1 VAIKG
6 QRLPRAQAREQMKHL
21 PTAQYLRVSSEQQA
35 KKYGP
40 DSQRQDV
47 ADACAQLGLQEP
59 TFSFEDHI
67 SAAGE
72 MTRTDFE
79 RSLTYAQEGRYKMLI
94 VGRVDRFARNEQ
106 QAWNYLDQLISSG
119 AVVYFTDEDVAAG
132 LDEDWEDAVSG
143 KISSAAAISRLI
155 SKNVRKANRQ
165 RVLRGERLGKVP
177 WFMTLGADGKPD
189 FDPKHLPLILQA
201 VGRVLKNDKRLGQ
214 IADEMTA
221 EGFSGPDGGRL
232 RKRQLYDILTNP
244 ILVGTWRAWER
255 SPDIKDRPNMG
266 PSCIEKADY
275 DRVQE
280 IFAQRSGRNG
290 TKRHVQLKYTYVLRE
305 PLRCAR
311 VKTDGNV
318 CGENFIAQ
326 TRKGPKGVPRYEY
339 THPDRGCRDTAGA
352 PHLSHPEEQLL
363 VQLDHVIE
371 HIELPQDALEI
382 ADTCIREELNHQGP
396 SRAQQLERLT
406 NELLR
411 SNISFR
417 RGGYGDNP
425 EVAEADWNRDCREI
439 NQKIENLRAEEEN
452 FPGAHEAAT
461 VLQLRDTW
469 RAAAR
474 DEKRQIVEALIE
486 RIDVVP
492 ANEGKERRV
501 VITNVVPRR
510 RFRVLLSCALEA
522 AMSECVCTHVHS
534 PQIEGLAEF
543 RAWKARRAER
553 QAA

>member
-1 VAIKG
+1 LVIKG
-6 QRLPRAQAREQMKHL
+6 QRLPRIQAREQMKHL

-119 AVVYFTDEDVAAG
+119 AVVYFTDEDLAAG

-143 KISSAAAISRLI
+143 KISAAAAISRLI

-177 WFMTLGADGKPD
+177 WFMTLGAGGKPN
-189 FDPKHLPLILQA
+189 FDPKHLPMILQA
-201 VGRVLKNDKRLGQ
+201 VQRVLKNDKRLGQ

-221 EGFSGPDGGRL
+221 EGLTGKGGGRL
-232 RKRQLYDILTNP
+232 RKRELYDILTNP
-244 ILVGTWRAWER
+244 ILIGTWRAWDR
-255 SPDIKDRPNMG
+255 SLDIKDRPNMG
-266 PSCIEKADY
+266 PACIERADY
-275 DRVQE
+275 DRIQD

-290 TKRHVQLKYTYVLRE
+290 SKRHVQLKYTYVLRE

-311 VKTDGNV
+311 VKTDGIV
-318 CGENFIAQ
+318 CGENFIGQ
-326 TRKGPKGVPRYEY
+326 TRKGPKGVLRYEY
-339 THPDRGCRDTAGA
+339 THPERGCRDTAGA
-352 PHLSHPEEQLL
+352 AHLSHPEDQLL
-363 VQLDHVIE
+363 EQLDHVIE
-371 HIELPQDALEI
+371 HVELPRDALDV
-382 ADTCIREELNHQGP
+382 ADKCIREELNHQGP

-439 NQKIENLRAEEEN
+439 NQKIEKLRAEEEN
-452 FPGAHEAAT
+452 LPGAVEAAT

-469 RAAAR
+469 RAADR
-474 DEKRQIVEALIE
+474 DEKRQIIEALIE

-492 ANEGKERRV
+492 VDEGKERRV
-501 VITNVVPRR
+501 RVTTIVPRR

-543 RAWKARRAER
+543 RAWKARRAESP
-553 QAA
+553 AA